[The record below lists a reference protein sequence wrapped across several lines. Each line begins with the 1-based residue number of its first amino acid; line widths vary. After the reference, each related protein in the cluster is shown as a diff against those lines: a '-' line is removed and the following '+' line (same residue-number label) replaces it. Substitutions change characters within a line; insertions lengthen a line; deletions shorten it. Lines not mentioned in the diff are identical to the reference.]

1 MHNIAHDTG
10 TQPPNYCRNCG
21 DIIPTARWA
30 LGFKHCM
37 VCGETLARSVKHTLV
52 PLHKSNYIVVT
63 DLSLLIGINNKQQR
77 N

>member
-1 MHNIAHDTG
+1 MQDIAH
-10 TQPPNYCRNCG
+10 NHCRNCG
-21 DIIPTARWA
+21 DDIPHARWS

-37 VCGETLARSVKHTLV
+37 SCGETLARKVKHTLV

-63 DLSLLIGINNKQQR
+63 DMSLLIGINNKQQR